1 MTEKEKKDA
10 FGIEKLLRPS
20 LSYSHPRE
28 VLADQELGLNEKRA
42 VLAAW
47 ASDACALEAAPD
59 LRQAGDG
66 APVSFDD
73 IMDGLRALDGE
84 AHNRIDYGKLVNRA
98 RRLRDV
104 FGRGES
110 GPGSL
115 CLS

>member
-1 MTEKEKKDA
+1 MSGPRTAAAEGVLE
-10 FGIEKLLRPS
+10 LLS
-20 LSYSHPRE
+20 
-28 VLADQELGLNEKRA
+28 GL
-42 VLAAW
+42 
-47 ASDACALEAAPD
+47 LEAAPD

-66 APVSFDD
+66 PPVSFDD
-73 IMDGLRALDGE
+73 IMDALRTLDGE

-110 GPGSL
+110 GTGSL